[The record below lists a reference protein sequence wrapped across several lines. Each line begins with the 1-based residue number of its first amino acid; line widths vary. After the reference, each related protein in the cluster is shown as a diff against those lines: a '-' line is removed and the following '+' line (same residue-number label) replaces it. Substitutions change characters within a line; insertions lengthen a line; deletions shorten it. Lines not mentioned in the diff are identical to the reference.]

1 MCLCHGGSA
10 YGSIVSIRSITP
22 SWASANFVNGDKY
35 LRVSLT
41 LSVASGCAA
50 NPAGVAAKTRIIY
63 KRSRLA
69 LLIGVFGAVVY
80 IAQECWVKRY
90 FEGANN
96 TPRRSRTQ
104 VGKMPSLPTET

>member
-1 MCLCHGGSA
+1 MGKQNVVLALLPKLSG
-10 YGSIVSIRSITP
+10 
-22 SWASANFVNGDKY
+22 AN
-35 LRVSLT
+35 T
-41 LSVASGCAA
+41 ASVAEAMCF
-50 NPAGVAAKTRIIY
+50 IY